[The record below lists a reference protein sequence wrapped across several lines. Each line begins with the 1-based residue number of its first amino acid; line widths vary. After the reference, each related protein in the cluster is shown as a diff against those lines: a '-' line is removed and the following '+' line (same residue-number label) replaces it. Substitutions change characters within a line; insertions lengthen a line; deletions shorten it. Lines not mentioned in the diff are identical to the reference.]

1 MGSEKLIK
9 LKNLRRILLKK
20 LLLANTIYEPMS
32 KLKKV
37 K

>member
-9 LKNLRRILLKK
+9 FKNLRRILFKK
-20 LLLANTIYEPMS
+20 FLLVNIIYEFML